1 MIGKT
6 VAATVAAAVLMVGGA
21 SIASAVGG
29 NYHGNFFDRGDE
41 SSARIEIRNEDTNV
55 GVDAKAYANSGENEQ
70 EIEVSLADSRSRF
83 SRHSFWGY
91 QGGQAGDPYQ
101 GMMTGEAVA
110 TTNLSTHVNGAE
122 VRMNLGDWGRRGDS
136 ELNVDIH
143 NDDTDVDIDA
153 EAKAES
159 GENEQE
165 IELRQRSRHSAPV
178 IAQEMATGRADSLV
192 SASTFVNM
200 LNLRIS
206 R

>member
-29 NYHGNFFDRGDE
+29 NYYGNFFDRGDE

-101 GMMTGEAVA
+101 GMMT
-110 TTNLSTHVNGAE
+110 
-122 VRMNLGDWGRRGDS
+122 RG
-136 ELNVDIH
+136 
-143 NDDTDVDIDA
+143 
-153 EAKAES
+153 
-159 GENEQE
+159 
-165 IELRQRSRHSAPV
+165 
-178 IAQEMATGRADSLV
+178 
-192 SASTFVNM
+192 
-200 LNLRIS
+200 
-206 R
+206 